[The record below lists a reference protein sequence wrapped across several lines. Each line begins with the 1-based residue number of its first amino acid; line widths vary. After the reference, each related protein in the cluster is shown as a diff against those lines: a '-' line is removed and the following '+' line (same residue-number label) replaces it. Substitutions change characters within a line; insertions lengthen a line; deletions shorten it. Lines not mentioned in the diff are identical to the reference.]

1 MTIYNLNFG
10 IGWASSGVEYAQLY
24 RRNILKGLNED
35 FKFIFLDFINKENI
49 QTLTS
54 NLGIA
59 DDEVIWLYQ
68 YFTDVKVKPTSYTI
82 ENIIENIESHD
93 IQVKNIKDK
102 VTRIYFNNKS
112 CYVNCYLKD
121 KNIVDRAEF
130 VSNGKLIRKEFYTYT
145 KVFTEYYAPYNK
157 KLKFTYENFSM
168 KMEA

>member
-1 MTIYNLNFG
+1 
-10 IGWASSGVEYAQLY
+10 
-24 RRNILKGLNED
+24 
-35 FKFIFLDFINKENI
+35 
-49 QTLTS
+49 
-54 NLGIA
+54 
-59 DDEVIWLYQ
+59 

-157 KLKFTYENFSM
+157 KAKVYLRKFFNENGSVAYE
-168 KMEA
+168 

>member
-1 MTIYNLNFG
+1 M
-10 IGWASSGVEYAQLY
+10 
-24 RRNILKGLNED
+24 
-35 FKFIFLDFINKENI
+35 
-49 QTLTS
+49 
-54 NLGIA
+54 
-59 DDEVIWLYQ
+59 IWLYQ

-130 VSNGKLIRKEFYTYT
+130 VSNETDSKGILYIY
-145 KVFTEYYAPYNK
+145 
-157 KLKFTYENFSM
+157 
-168 KMEA
+168 